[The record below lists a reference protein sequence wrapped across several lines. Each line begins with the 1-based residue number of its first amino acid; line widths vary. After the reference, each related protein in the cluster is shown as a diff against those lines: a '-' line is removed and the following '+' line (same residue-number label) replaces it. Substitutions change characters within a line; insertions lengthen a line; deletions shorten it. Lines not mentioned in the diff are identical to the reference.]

1 MMFGSWKLQLVAT
14 SMIIME
20 KLTINFFELKEKV
33 LSNKVEKGVDTTRM
47 EEAPIL
53 WEYEM
58 EVIGHK
64 DPISYGQ

>member
-1 MMFGSWKLQLVAT
+1 
-14 SMIIME
+14 MIIME